1 MWEVKRLRLAR
12 AIVFDLDNTL
22 VSSHIDYAR
31 LKLTVLEELAEA
43 GVPDRLLDEKDSV
56 VENFIRGKDYL
67 QRNSSASQLM
77 EFNSRLD
84 KTLMQIE
91 MERVDQVREIEGAF
105 SLVNSLR
112 EKGFEVGIL
121 TRGSRGYATT
131 VLGRTGF
138 NGQIVHLVCRDDY
151 PMEEAK
157 PNPLAMDRIAEKL
170 HCRPEDCLF
179 IGDHPM
185 DLECAKAS
193 GASFIGVLTGSTDRG
208 KWAQTGCELV
218 IDSIADLPRL
228 LNGQAL
234 QIFRAI
240 N

>member
-1 MWEVKRLRLAR
+1 MWEVKRLRPAR

-31 LKLTVLEELAEA
+31 LKLAVLEELAEA

-67 QRNSSASQLM
+67 QRNSSASQLV

-112 EKGFEVGIL
+112 DKGFEVGIL

-131 VLGRTGF
+131 VLNRTGF

-157 PNPLAMDRIAEKL
+157 PNPLAMDRIAERL

-208 KWAQTGCELV
+208 KWAKTGCELV

-228 LNGQAL
+228 LNSQA
-234 QIFRAI
+234 
-240 N
+240 

>member
-1 MWEVKRLRLAR
+1 MWEVKRLRPVR

-31 LKLTVLEELAEA
+31 LKLAVLEELINE
-43 GVPDRLLDEKDSV
+43 GVPDRLLDEKTSV
-56 VENFIRGKDYL
+56 VEIFVRGKDYL
-67 QRNSSASQLM
+67 QRNLSASRLV
-77 EFNSRLD
+77 EFNGRLD
-84 KTLMQIE
+84 RTLMQIE
-91 MERVDQVREIEGAF
+91 MERVDQVREIEGAL
-105 SLVNSLR
+105 SLVNSLK
-112 EKGFEVGIL
+112 ENGFEVGIL

-131 VLGRTGF
+131 VLSRTGF
-138 NGQIVHLVCRDDY
+138 DGEIVHLVCRDDY

-157 PNPLAMDRIAEKL
+157 PNPLAMDRIAERL

-193 GASFIGVLTGSTDRG
+193 GASFIGVLTGSTDRE
-208 KWAQTGCELV
+208 KWSQTGCEVV
-218 IDSIADLPRL
+218 IDSIADLHRM
-228 LNGQAL
+228 LNGQARPN
-234 QIFRAI
+234 IKGI

>member
-1 MWEVKRLRLAR
+1 MWEVKRLRPAR

-31 LKLTVLEELAEA
+31 LKLAVLEELAEA

-67 QRNSSASQLM
+67 QRNSSASQLV

-112 EKGFEVGIL
+112 DKGFEVGIL

-131 VLGRTGF
+131 VLNRTGF

-208 KWAQTGCELV
+208 KWAKTGCELV

-228 LNGQAL
+228 LNSQA
-234 QIFRAI
+234 
-240 N
+240 

>member
-1 MWEVKRLRLAR
+1 MWEVKRLRPFR

-22 VSSHIDYAR
+22 VSSHIDYTR
-31 LKLTVLEELAEA
+31 LKLAVLEELADA
-43 GVPDRLLDEKDSV
+43 GVPNRLLDVKASV
-56 VENFIRGKDYL
+56 VENFVRGKDFL
-67 QRNSSASQLM
+67 QKNSSASQLM
-77 EFNSRLD
+77 EFNGRLD
-84 KTLMQIE
+84 RALMQIE
-91 MERVDQVREIEGAF
+91 MESVNQVREIEGAL
-105 SLVNSLR
+105 SLVNSLK
-112 EKGFEVGIL
+112 ENGLEVGVL

-193 GASFIGVLTGSTDRG
+193 GASFIGVLTGSTDRE
-208 KWAQTGCELV
+208 KWNQTGCEV
-218 IDSIADLPRL
+218 VMNSIADLPRL
-228 LNGQAL
+228 LNG
-234 QIFRAI
+234 
-240 N
+240 